1 MILLELYEVI
11 FVHLV
16 ELNEEEDVAAAA
28 VGQLQ
33 LSPERI
39 RRPKNCKC
47 TMNKQ
52 MFHKGDNCASLLRS
66 ASV

>member
-47 TMNKQ
+47 TMNVHSQCKCCT
-52 MFHKGDNCASLLRS
+52 MSIPD
-66 ASV
+66 